1 MMRPPARAY
10 LTRRRH
16 VPPQIWRIVSGAAP
30 AGGGWRNHPATR
42 AWEGHADALA
52 RYANACVDEWTRRGF
67 VNNMPRLEQRAPEA
81 PQLPWCAQR
90 ARSDEELLVAPAG
103 AARSA
108 GSRDGCLLRGCAA
121 SQVGR
126 LHAFSLVAP
135 REPAAQRS

>member
-1 MMRPPARAY
+1 MVNTFLPFASFEASVRCLDNKRLGKQRVEAYQARRARCAFGRCFLHLMRQR
-10 LTRRRH
+10 L

-90 ARSDEELLVAPAG
+90 ARAH
-103 AARSA
+103 R
-108 GSRDGCLLRGCAA
+108 
-121 SQVGR
+121 
-126 LHAFSLVAP
+126 
-135 REPAAQRS
+135 